1 MSKLAELVPN
11 KQVLAKQLAD
21 PEVARVWQET
31 EFADQVATMLI
42 DYRARHR
49 LSQSALARQLG
60 MRQPAIARLES
71 GEHTPSF
78 RTLARL
84 AEVLGLDL
92 ELRIMRDRFE
102 LTAEGHAPANVA
114 DVVVLPGVPGKV
126 ERLDDGR
133 GAYPASTVDIMK
145 LLREQGLA
153 VEYVESPNRRAELTY
168 HAADIWLPV
177 LLWTSD
183 AVANG
188 AGSLFSH
195 VIIQLFGQRRAE
207 RSILHIRC
215 GRQTAEGD
223 IRWFEADG
231 PGSEVLKAL
240 REFDK
245 E

>member
-1 MSKLAELVPN
+1 VSKLAELIPN

-21 PEVARVWQET
+21 PEVARIWQET

-92 ELRIMRDRFE
+92 ELRIMHDRFE
-102 LTAEGHAPANVA
+102 LTAEGHASA
-114 DVVVLPGVPGKV
+114 DVLVLPGVPGKAK
-126 ERLDDGR
+126 RLDDGR

-145 LLREQGLA
+145 LLREQKVA
-153 VEYVESPNRRAELTY
+153 VEFVEPPNRRAELTY

-188 AGSLFSH
+188 AGSLFAH
-195 VIIQLFGQRRAE
+195 AIIQLFGQRRAE
-207 RSILHIRC
+207 RSVLHVRC

>member
-1 MSKLAELVPN
+1 MAKLIPN

-21 PEVARVWQET
+21 PEVARIWQET
-31 EFADQVATMLI
+31 EFADQVATVLI
-42 DYRARHR
+42 DYRARNQ
-49 LSQSALARQLG
+49 LSQNALARQLG

-92 ELRIMRDRFE
+92 ELRILRDRFE
-102 LTAEGHAPANVA
+102 LTAEGRAPA
-114 DVVVLPGVPGKV
+114 DVLVLPGIPGKR

-133 GAYPASTVDIMK
+133 GAYPASTVDIIK
-145 LLREQGLA
+145 LLREKG
-153 VEYVESPNRRAELTY
+153 VTVDYVEPPDRRAELTY

-183 AVANG
+183 AIANG
-188 AGSLFSH
+188 AGSLFAH
-195 VIIQLFGQRRAE
+195 AIIQLLGPRRAE
-207 RSILHIRC
+207 RSVLHVRC
-215 GRQTAEGD
+215 GRQTGEGD

-231 PGSEVLKAL
+231 PGADVLKVL

>member
-1 MSKLAELVPN
+1 MAKLIPN
-11 KQVLAKQLAD
+11 KQVVAKQLAD
-21 PEVARVWQET
+21 PEVARIWQET

-42 DYRARHR
+42 GYRARHR
-49 LSQSALARQLG
+49 LSQSALARRLG

-84 AEVLGLDL
+84 AEALGLEL

-102 LTAEGHAPANVA
+102 LTAEGPAPA
-114 DVVVLPGVPGKV
+114 DVLVLPGIPGKH

-133 GAYPASTVDIMK
+133 GAYPAATVDIMK
-145 LLREQGLA
+145 LLREEGFTVDYTEPPDQ
-153 VEYVESPNRRAELTY
+153 RAELTY
-168 HAADIWLPV
+168 HAADIWFPV

-183 AVANG
+183 VVANG
-188 AGSLFSH
+188 AGSLFAH
-195 VIIQLFGQRRAE
+195 AIIQLLGSRRAE
-207 RSILHIRC
+207 RSILHVRC
-215 GRQTAEGD
+215 GRQTQEGD

-231 PGSEVLKAL
+231 PGADVLKAL